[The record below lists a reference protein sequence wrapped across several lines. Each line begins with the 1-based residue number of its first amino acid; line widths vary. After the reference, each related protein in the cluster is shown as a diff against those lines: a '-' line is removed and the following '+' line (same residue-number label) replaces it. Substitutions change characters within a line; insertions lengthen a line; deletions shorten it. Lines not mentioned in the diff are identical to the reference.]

1 MDILYVLKEGLSPV
15 GNKELIWSLRSLER
29 CSGVGKVYIVGY
41 CPAFLSNEIIKIPY
55 KGEDIDINDQRL
67 KNMDIADRVI
77 YAVKNSDIG
86 EEFLVSMDDH
96 FYINNTD
103 FDNYPFYVNNCINGN
118 LPDIGYLSE
127 DKNSYFSFLYKCSEY
142 LKKIGLSTLYFTSH
156 RNNHASRKSIDACM
170 KYIEDAKTSGE
181 CIELFVLLNNYRYTN
196 GEIKPTIVNDIK
208 IRNNS
213 RLRGV
218 FRSDAFSTYD
228 FGYDSELYRFLAEL
242 YPNKSKYEMRVN
254 DETENNTDNVV

>member
-1 MDILYVLKEGLSPV
+1 
-15 GNKELIWSLRSLER
+15 
-29 CSGVGKVYIVGY
+29 
-41 CPAFLSNEIIKIPY
+41 
-55 KGEDIDINDQRL
+55 
-67 KNMDIADRVI
+67 
-77 YAVKNSDIG
+77 
-86 EEFLVSMDDH
+86 
-96 FYINNTD
+96 
-103 FDNYPFYVNNCINGN
+103 
-118 LPDIGYLSE
+118 
-127 DKNSYFSFLYKCSEY
+127 
-142 LKKIGLSTLYFTSH
+142 
-156 RNNHASRKSIDACM
+156 M